1 MHIGVAYAD
10 TLKQV
15 WLKLD
20 APDGCTVHEAIERS
34 GLLAQFP
41 MIDLETQKVGIYG
54 KITRL
59 DAKVSDGDRVEIYR
73 PIVAEIDTGEDED
86 DD

>member
-20 APDGCTVHEAIERS
+20 VPDACTVREAIERS

-41 MIDLETQKVGIYG
+41 MIDLEAQKVGIHG
-54 KITRL
+54 KIVRL
-59 DAKVSDGDRVEIYR
+59 DARVADGDRVEIYR
-73 PIVAEIDTGEDED
+73 PIVAEIDTGDDED